1 MIKITNGFNVIEVTN
16 GAFKSIFEAKGYRP
30 FDERSEAV
38 ESDENEAENS
48 EVVDLE
54 TKPVSKWTKEEIEA
68 FAEVNAIDLSNAS
81 SVKEMRAVVKEFL
94 DKAERDAFENEQ
106 EDQDDWDE

>member
-1 MIKITNGFNVIEVTN
+1 MIKITNGFNVVEVTN
-16 GAFKSIFEAKGYRP
+16 GAFKSIFEARGYRP
-30 FDERSEAV
+30 VDELSEAV
-38 ESDENEAENS
+38 ESDENEAENG

-68 FAEVNAIDLSNAS
+68 FAEVNALDLSSAS

-94 DKAERDAFENEQ
+94 DKAERDAFESEQ

>member
-1 MIKITNGFNVIEVTN
+1 MIKITNGYNVIEVTN
-16 GAFKSIFEAKGYRP
+16 GAYKSVFKPKGYRP
-30 FDERSEAV
+30 VDEPSEVV
-38 ESDENEAENS
+38 ENDEKEQIED

-54 TKPVSKWTKEEIEA
+54 SKPVSKWTKEEIEA
-68 FAEVNAIDLSNAS
+68 FAEVNELDLSNVS

-94 DKAERDAFENEQ
+94 DKAERDAFESEQ